1 MYFGF
6 MAHEQEKLISHSLG
20 GFKCKIK
27 GCARSVSGESPLP
40 GSQTASCGGLTWRK
54 GKGHSL
60 GSVL

>member
-1 MYFGF
+1 MQDQG
-6 MAHEQEKLISHSLG
+6 LSD
-20 GFKCKIK
+20 
-27 GCARSVSGESPLP
+27 SVSGESPLP